1 MTFLHETLFQ
11 WRTYIFHFDRIHSC
25 LKVKTWFF
33 AAGWLWRLWL
43 LTDYKLRSLSDCLG
57 TKWLAGWLV
66 SFLVS
71 VCYFGY
77 VPYLE
82 NYFYWVLK
90 IYKQFRM
97 LAVLDYNRRSC
108 FAFVINQYYPP
119 FFELF
124 VIILSQMTVF
134 EKSLFNWFQW
144 MIALKSFK
152 ITNCLLVNCIH
163 NYRLQQRHPHL
174 TDQILTRI
182 IMVIILS
189 PKLNIM

>member
-1 MTFLHETLFQ
+1 MPRWALRSFWCTYLYVHVVAFLLLLFLAYKFKKTNVMTFLHETLFQ

-43 LTDYKLRSLSDCLG
+43 LTDYKLRSLSDWLG

-108 FAFVINQYYPP
+108 FAFVINQYYPL
-119 FFELF
+119 FF
-124 VIILSQMTVF
+124 
-134 EKSLFNWFQW
+134 
-144 MIALKSFK
+144 
-152 ITNCLLVNCIH
+152 
-163 NYRLQQRHPHL
+163 
-174 TDQILTRI
+174 
-182 IMVIILS
+182 
-189 PKLNIM
+189 